1 MNVITLATKITIARI
16 FLIVPTMIVFVAGML
31 LGSTSAAYLPLL
43 ITACILFSLL
53 CATDFIDG
61 GIARKT
67 HTVSDLGKFLDPLAD
82 KIVVVIM
89 LYLIVFFNDGL
100 DTIFA
105 YNGIV
110 IALLSSIIVSRELI
124 ISVFRS
130 VAAKKN
136 IVMAA
141 DIYGKFKTIFLDVG
155 VACLIIAGLHPVMA
169 WLGTIIFYIGGVLA
183 IVSGVNY
190 VVKNKQVF
198 APVDETAE
206 ENKAENQVADVK
218 NDTANVDTTA
228 NKK

>member
-31 LGSTSAAYLPLL
+31 LGSTSTAYLPLL

-206 ENKAENQVADVK
+206 ENKVENQVAE
-218 NDTANVDTTA
+218 TA
-228 NKK
+228 NKIDKKVKK

>member
-31 LGSTSAAYLPLL
+31 LGSTSTAYLPLL

-206 ENKAENQVADVK
+206 ENKAEKQVADAK
-218 NDTANVDTTA
+218 NDTVNADTTA